1 MKLLDGINH
10 VAIVTSDIDRMVD
23 FYTRVFGASVALD
36 MKEERLRIVL
46 IEVGPSC
53 LLAAFQIEGGEPL
66 PGGLPQFQRGR
77 HDHVCL
83 NAASEDG
90 FRELRRR
97 AVAEGASDGI
107 VIDVG
112 PAMQFKFTDPDG
124 FQSEVIWVKPGI
136 PWDTH
141 LRPADWQVIE
151 MD

>member
-23 FYTRVFGASVALD
+23 FYTQVFDANVALD
-36 MKEERLRIVL
+36 MKEERLRIAL
-46 IEVGPSC
+46 IEVGPSSM
-53 LLAAFQIEGGEPL
+53 LAVFQIEGGEPL

-77 HDHVCL
+77 HDHLCL
-83 NAASEDG
+83 NAASDEA

-107 VIDVG
+107 VIDAG
-112 PAMQFKFTDPDG
+112 PAIQFKFTDPDG
-124 FQSEVIWVKPGI
+124 WESEVLWKKPGI